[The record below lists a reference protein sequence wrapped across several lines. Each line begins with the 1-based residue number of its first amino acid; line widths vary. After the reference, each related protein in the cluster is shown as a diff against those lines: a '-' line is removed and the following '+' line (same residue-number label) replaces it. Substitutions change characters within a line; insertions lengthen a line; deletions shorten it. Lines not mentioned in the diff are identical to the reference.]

1 MDITDQ
7 PEYIRKAFR
16 RSLLEGDNGE
26 LLAAN
31 RAQQKYVDLRRYA
44 FDMEKL
50 IDRQEQLEVKDLTP
64 DDDILDEQD
73 RSEFWAW
80 HYPVH
85 WDQVVRVFFRA
96 STVITIV
103 SFLEITLAQV
113 CRDVRIVTMEQL
125 SSSDLQGGAIE
136 KSRKYLIRF
145 GGFSN
150 VKNSLWGEIKNILGI
165 RNALVHANGRIDNCR
180 SPKKVRQLVA
190 KGPGLSENI
199 GSITIEKEYL
209 EHCVEC
215 AGEFLSYLSCE
226 MRSLCNRRK
235 RFESDENS

>member
-26 LLAAN
+26 LLVAN
-31 RAQQKYVDLRRYA
+31 RAKQKFVDLRRYA

-50 IDRQEQLEVKDLTP
+50 LDRQEQLEVKDLTP
-64 DDDILDEQD
+64 DDDILDDQD
-73 RSEFWAW
+73 GSEFWAW

-96 STVITIV
+96 SIVITIV
-103 SFLEITLAQV
+103 SFLETTLAQV

-136 KSRKYLIRF
+136 KSLKYLIRF

-150 VKNSLWGEIKNILGI
+150 VKSSLWGEIKNILGI
-165 RNALVHANGRIDNCR
+165 RNSLVHANGRIDNCR
-180 SPKKVRQLVA
+180 IPKKVRQLVA

-235 RFESDENS
+235 QFESDENS